1 MARTERE
8 RERERSSIK
17 QPLLTVAITAHDENL
32 WLYKTL
38 RSIKNALRNFK
49 ISEYEVII
57 HVDNGSDFLL
67 EHIDRADYW
76 PLKFKNY
83 KNHFGDLGQSRNF
96 CAKKAKGKYLFFM
109 DADDLVSENFLE
121 KAVKILGKN
130 KDILLH
136 PESCLTFEEKGS
148 CHVLMRTTPG
158 ETIEDDA
165 FSMLEKNLW
174 VSMVIGER
182 DIFLKYPYMN
192 TENGFG
198 HEDYAFNMATLAAG
212 IRHCSVPGEM
222 EFYRI
227 KKESLCKTSNG
238 KHVTQPRTDLF
249 GFEKWHGFSIAYQP
263 PLSDK
268 KMGVGVKQKALS
280 IYKKA
285 RHNSKILNAAIEPF
299 ATAMKTITGKKL
311 ITSSGNSKLHPQE
324 LEHWKKISQIEMQLY
339 PTENKIQELIF
350 CDPRIGNRASMAYL
364 GLCQEGIQEVDYVFV
379 VPWVSTGGADKVLI
393 NYTKAFKEL
402 YPKKK
407 IAVVTTLKAQ
417 NEWKDKLAD
426 NTIFVD
432 FGNFA
437 AKLNDFEKEI
447 LFTRL
452 LIQLN
457 SHKIHIINSSF
468 AYEWVDTHRDL
479 VKNNF
484 ELFASLFC
492 YDVIPNTNG
501 RGRASYIDPFASS
514 IYDLIDAIYT
524 DNSALVKPLAEEYG
538 FESEKIIVQ
547 YQSNDYVVKEPNTK
561 KNSEKLNV
569 LWAGRICY
577 QKNPETLLEIADVCD
592 SSVNIDVYGKFEENY
607 SEKTFVGHQANYI
620 STFNGLDSIDVSKY
634 DCFLLTSRIEGLPNI
649 LIEATAQGLPVIA
662 SNVGGVG
669 DLIKD
674 KETGILINSPFEI
687 DEYVKALTFAKNHQ
701 KVMKKYCENAQKLLT
716 SRHSWDT
723 YLKTIKKTMNI

>member
-1 MARTERE
+1 M
-8 RERERSSIK
+8 K
-17 QPLLTVAITAHDENL
+17 QPLLTVAVTAHDENL

-38 RSIKNALRNFK
+38 RSIKNALENFK
-49 ISEYEVII
+49 TSEYEVIV

-67 EHIDRADYW
+67 EHIDKTNYW

-83 KNHFGDLGQSRNF
+83 KNHFGDSGQSRNF

-121 KAVKILGKN
+121 KAVKILEKGEEV
-130 KDILLH
+130 LLH
-136 PESCLTFEEKGS
+136 PESCLTFEEKGD
-148 CHVLMRTTPG
+148 CYVLMRTTPG
-158 ETIEDDA
+158 ETPEDDA
-165 FSMLEKNLW
+165 FAMLEKNLW
-174 VSMVIGER
+174 VSMVIGKR
-182 DIFLKYPYMN
+182 DIFLKYPYSD

-212 IRHCSVPGEM
+212 IRHSSVPEEM

-227 KKESLCKTSNG
+227 KRDSLCKTSNS

-249 GFEKWHGFSIAYQP
+249 DFEKWRGFDIDYQP
-263 PLSDK
+263 PLLNTK
-268 KMGVGVKQKALS
+268 KKVGAKQRALN

-285 RHNSKILNAAIEPF
+285 RHNSKVLNAAIEPL
-299 ATAMKTITGKKL
+299 ATMAKKMTGKKL
-311 ITSSGNSKLHPQE
+311 ITASESSKLRPCE

-339 PTENKIQELIF
+339 PTEDKIQNLIF
-350 CDPRIGNRASMAYL
+350 CDPRNGNRASMAYL
-364 GLCQEGIQEVDYVFV
+364 GLCREGLREVDYVFI

-407 IAVVTTLKAQ
+407 IAVITTLKAK

-437 AKLNDFEKEI
+437 AKLDDFEKEI

-457 SHKIHIINSSF
+457 SRKIHIINSLF
-468 AYEWVDTHRDL
+468 GYQWVDSHRDL

-484 ELFASLFC
+484 ELYVSLFC

-501 RGRASYIDPFASS
+501 EGRVSYIDPFASS
-514 IYDLIDAIYT
+514 IYDLINVIYT
-524 DNSALVKPLAEEYG
+524 DNSMLIKSLAEEYG
-538 FESEKIIVQ
+538 FVSEKVIVQ
-547 YQSNDYVVKEPNTK
+547 YQPNNYTIQKPTTK
-561 KNSEKLNV
+561 KDNKRLNV

-577 QKNPETLLEIADVCD
+577 QKNPELLIKVADACDTEI
-592 SSVNIDVYGKFEENY
+592 NIDVYGKFEEKYSRNLFNEHRVNY
-607 SEKTFVGHQANYI
+607 V
-620 STFNGLDSIDVSKY
+620 STFNGLKSIDVSKY
-634 DCFLLTSRIEGLPNI
+634 NCFLLTSRIEGLPNI
-649 LIEATAQGLPVIA
+649 LIEATAEGLPIVA
-662 SNVGGVG
+662 SNVGGVS

-674 KETGILINSPFEI
+674 KETGILIDNPLEAE
-687 DEYVKALTFAKNHQ
+687 EYVKALEFAKNNQ
-701 KVMKKYCENAQKLLT
+701 KVMKKYCENAQKLLAEQ
-716 SRHSWDT
+716 HSWDT